1 MRRKSLTE
9 KHSMENMKKEFE
21 ESFELLSEVNE
32 AFHIKMQKIYKKKN
46 MDVDKFCAYTDLH
59 KKFYKDFLSE
69 GYIPRMDTFVSMCMG
84 FGLDLATAESL
95 LASTRFGFDKR
106 NKIHCAYIFLLTHY
120 QGLCIEDCN
129 RILNELGIDEEKHLL
144 GTFYKDDR
152 EERKRKKNK
161 EKETL

>member
-21 ESFELLSEVNE
+21 ESYELLSEVNE

-46 MDVDKFCAYTDLH
+46 MDADKFCAYTDLH
-59 KKFYKDFLSE
+59 KKFYKEFLRE

-95 LASTRFGFDKR
+95 LASTRFSFDKR
-106 NKIHCAYIFLLTHY
+106 NKIHCAYIFY
-120 QGLCIEDCN
+120 
-129 RILNELGIDEEKHLL
+129 
-144 GTFYKDDR
+144 
-152 EERKRKKNK
+152 
-161 EKETL
+161 